1 MKKSLFTLIVMG
13 ALMLAALVLLLHLFP
28 HVMGILV
35 VLALIQLYRMLQP
48 MINPGRP
55 GPGHC
60 DI

>member
-48 MINPGRP
+48 MINPDRS
-55 GPGHC
+55 GHC
-60 DI
+60 AI